1 MFLSDKPAPDI
12 RRDMNGT
19 SVMAPTR
26 TAPKQ
31 SLRNTKS
38 CVASGASVYYDSVDQ
53 NTVGREVI
61 VSQRFGPP
69 DKRAYSKICC
79 KGSFKKKTK
88 TGFKDRLSLNAGQK
102 YCRML

>member
-1 MFLSDKPAPDI
+1 MFLSDHPTPDI

-26 TAPKQ
+26 TAPKP

-61 VSQRFGPP
+61 LSQRFRPA
-69 DKRAYSKICC
+69 DKRAYSKTCLKQPFI
-79 KGSFKKKTK
+79 KKT
-88 TGFKDRLSLNAGQK
+88 
-102 YCRML
+102 